1 MKQNSKSSFDYDT
14 LVIGGG
20 ITGACVLW
28 DSSLRG
34 IKTLLVEKNDFA
46 SGTSQ
51 ATSKLIHGGLR
62 YLKNFEI
69 GLVRES
75 LRERRTLAQISP
87 HAMKTLG
94 FVVPLYSTLESLML
108 RAGMEMYDK
117 LSWDRNHEINED
129 VFIPKYSQWNYEQTV
144 HQFPKIPRDK
154 LRGAFLYYDYANVN
168 PERHTTEF
176 IFSALANG
184 AKARN
189 YTQAGKIEI
198 LPGKVGYK
206 VELIDQLTQK
216 ISNIQVR
223 TIVNA
228 SGPWADIIETQLGVT
243 SEKHLVRSKGIH
255 VVVRKLST
263 EDCVVLKKRDK
274 SHLFVIPWRG
284 KTIIGTTDTVYEE
297 HPDKFRVTKLEIQN
311 LLDEVN
317 HTFGY
322 TKLNLQDVD
331 FYYGGMRPLIEDPT
345 EKSSTYNASRKSE
358 VLDYAEHGFPGFYS
372 ALGGKYTTSRAVA
385 ELVVDQI
392 AAYLPGNFSIC
403 KTSHEPLL
411 GGKYSDQ
418 ASLCKDLQKK
428 FPKISGEKI
437 EVLAQRYGSYAF
449 VILQEAVNNETYFTL
464 SGGEKFYPEEVLAIA
479 KKEAIQSA
487 SDFFFRRSGV
497 GVPGLPEPKSLDG
510 MLSLI
515 AKVKKW
521 SQARLRQE
529 RTQIL
534 NRYKIQ

>member
-1 MKQNSKSSFDYDT
+1 MKQNSKSSFDFDT
-14 LVIGGG
+14 LIIGGG

-28 DSSLRG
+28 DASLRG
-34 IKTLLVEKNDFA
+34 IKSILVDKNDFA

-62 YLKNFEI
+62 YLKNFEL

-94 FVVPLYSTLESLML
+94 FVVPLYSVTESLML

-117 LSWDRNHEINED
+117 LSWDRNLEISD
-129 VFIPKYSQWNYEQTV
+129 DILIPKYSKWNRNQTI
-144 HQFPKIPRDK
+144 HHFPKIPREG
-154 LRGAFLYYDYANVN
+154 LRGAFLYYDYANTN

-176 IFSALANG
+176 IFSATSLG
-184 AKARN
+184 AIAKN
-189 YTQAGKIEI
+189 YTEAGKIEP
-198 LPGKVGYK
+198 LPGKTGYK
-206 VELIDQLTQK
+206 VELKDSITGK
-216 ISNIQVR
+216 ISTIQVR

-228 SGPWADIIETQLGVT
+228 SGPWADVVESQLGVV

-263 EDCVVLKKRDK
+263 EDCIVLKKRDK
-274 SHLFVIPWRG
+274 SHLFIIPWRG
-284 KTIIGTTDTVYEE
+284 KTILGTTDTIYED
-297 HPDKFRVTKLEIQN
+297 HPDKFHVSKSDIQN

-322 TKLNLQDVD
+322 TKLTLEDVD
-331 FYYGGMRPLIEDPT
+331 FYYGGMRPLVEDPT

-358 VLDYAEHGFPGFYS
+358 VLDYGEHGFPGFYS

-385 ELVVDQI
+385 ESVVDHLV
-392 AAYLPGNFSIC
+392 AYLPGNFTEC
-403 KTSHEPLL
+403 KTEMVPLL
-411 GGKYSDQ
+411 GGKYLDQ
-418 ASLCKDLQKK
+418 ATLCKDLQKK
-428 FPKISGEKI
+428 FPKHAAEKI

-449 VILQEAVNNETYFTL
+449 EILKEAKGNETYFTL
-464 SGGEKFYPEEVLAIA
+464 SGGEKFYSEEVTFIA
-479 KKEAIQSA
+479 KNESIQTG

-497 GVPGLPEPKSLDG
+497 GVPGLPGQKDLDG
-510 MLSLI
+510 ILKII

-521 SQARLRQE
+521 TPARLKQE
-529 RTQIL
+529 KIQII
-534 NRYKIQ
+534 NRYKIH